1 MKSTSSP
8 RYYAFLAIVSFC
20 MVVLSFTGIFMKAE
34 ITGRL
39 IMGFAWSVVFIGWIM
54 QLINARKRIDSDA
67 P

>member
-1 MKSTSSP
+1 
-8 RYYAFLAIVSFC
+8 